1 MFQFWAH
8 DSSVESSSDLLANIW
23 SAWQK
28 LPIHW
33 EECIVMYWLVGSN
46 MRFWPKHKEGV
57 KHSHGPV
64 LSRVMMKIVF
74 NPDSMPSES
83 DTSYEVNRYL
93 GGLRRNASLCIPH
106 LATSWDVFFFFL
118 ERWSEASSVTF
129 IVKVW
134 CTRLFF
140 PYSPKANL
148 YFYIH
153 CNRWRTPL
161 PPRFS
166 PN

>member
-106 LATSWDVFFFFL
+106 LATSWDFFFL
-118 ERWSEASSVTF
+118 SWEMKWGLKCNIYCKSLMYPFVFSLLPEGKLVF
-129 IVKVW
+129 
-134 CTRLFF
+134 
-140 PYSPKANL
+140 L
-148 YFYIH
+148 Y
-153 CNRWRTPL
+153 PL
-161 PPRFS
+161 
-166 PN
+166 